1 MTQPEIVPG
10 LVSVM
15 MPAYNAEIYIRQAI
29 DSLLSQ
35 TYEQWELIVVND
47 GSTDGTSAVAMSYLD
62 PRIHVVDQENGGEAR
77 ARNTALGLMV
87 GEYIAFLDADD
98 QFLPH
103 HLETTTNYLN
113 ANPDRDGVY
122 TDGYHCDPEGRLL
135 KSLSSRR
142 RESFEGWLFE
152 QLVRASDV
160 FGPPVCIVLRRQPI
174 LEGGLSYDPS
184 IIIGPDW
191 DFNTRYSEFTSF
203 GAIDRKTC
211 LYRVHKTNIT
221 LRTNPERRYSS
232 LAICRENAI
241 KLASFAKCSLQT
253 QAYVFYE
260 LLVELLVGH
269 VDRQAEV
276 IQWSEFLTLPAGERA
291 RILRLMAT
299 HALVDDRSRPYIQRW
314 LDQSH
319 RLDPSNW
326 RTGVLRQINHF
337 SPSLFRTITSH
348 KGKPT
353 RESPLGDLFVE

>member
-1 MTQPEIVPG
+1 
-10 LVSVM
+10 
-15 MPAYNAEIYIRQAI
+15 MPAYNAEIYIGQAI

-47 GSTDGTSAVAMSYLD
+47 GSTDGTAAIAMRYPDS
-62 PRIHVVDQENGGEAR
+62 RIHVVDQANGGEAR
-77 ARNTALGLMV
+77 ARNTALGLMH
-87 GEYIAFLDADD
+87 GEYVAFLDADD
-98 QFLPH
+98 QFLPD

-142 RESFEGWLFE
+142 RGPFEGWLFE

-174 LEGGLSYDPS
+174 LEGGLSYDPR

-191 DFNTRYSEFTSF
+191 DFNTRYSESTSF
-203 GAIDRKTC
+203 GFVDRKTC

-221 LRTNPERRYSS
+221 LRTNSEKRNSS
-232 LAICRENAI
+232 LAICREKAI
-241 KLASFAKCSLQT
+241 KLGGFAKCSLQT
-253 QAYVFYE
+253 QTYVFYE
-260 LLVELLVGH
+260 LLVELLVGQ

-276 IQWSEFLTLPAGERA
+276 IQWPEFLTLPAVEQA

-299 HALVDDRSRPYIQRW
+299 HALDDDRSRSYIQSW
-314 LDQSH
+314 LNQSH
-319 RLDPSNW
+319 GLDPSNW
-326 RTGVLRQINHF
+326 RIAVLGQINRF
-337 SPSLFRTITSH
+337 SPSLFRKITYH
-348 KGKPT
+348 KGKST
-353 RESPLGDLFVE
+353 GESPLSDLYSG